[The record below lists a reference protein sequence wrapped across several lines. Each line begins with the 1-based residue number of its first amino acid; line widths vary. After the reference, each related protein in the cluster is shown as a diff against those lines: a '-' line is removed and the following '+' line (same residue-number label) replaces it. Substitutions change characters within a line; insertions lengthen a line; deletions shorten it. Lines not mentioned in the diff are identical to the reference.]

1 MRNEIFAERLKQA
14 MRKSDF
20 KTARQLAK
28 ASHITDASVSR
39 YISGDRMPNSAD
51 LPALA
56 RVLNVSCDYL
66 LGFTNEP
73 GPTARVLHVVLSSR
87 RKIGENAY
95 TQVFRTIPV
104 EIPDDGEDWHV
115 AGETGSKSEE
125 V

>member
-1 MRNEIFAERLKQA
+1 
-14 MRKSDF
+14 
-20 KTARQLAK
+20 
-28 ASHITDASVSR
+28 
-39 YISGDRMPNSAD
+39 MPNSAD

-56 RVLNVSCDYL
+56 RALNVSCDYL

-115 AGETGSKSEE
+115 AGETDSKSEE